1 MIDLRSDTLTQPTEE
16 MRAVMAA
23 APVGDDV
30 YGEDPTV
37 NDLEALTAELLGQEA
52 GMFAVSGTQANLCG
66 IMAHCQRGDEY
77 LVGQNAHTYR
87 FEGGGAAVLGSIQP
101 QPIEMSADGIM
112 DLETIDGYIKR
123 QPSMNHFAHS
133 TLLCLEDTHNG
144 RVLPADYVGKAQ
156 ELARSHGLR
165 VHLDGARLWNA
176 AVATGRTPADV
187 AEGFDSIS
195 VCLSKGLGA
204 PVGSVLV
211 GSADLIAEAR
221 RWRKMLGGGLRQAG
235 LLAAAG
241 RYAIEKHVD
250 RLSLD
255 HANASRLAERLSE
268 VPGIVVEGAFT
279 NMVFLGFA
287 TATPKE
293 VEAKLLSDG
302 VKISAG
308 ASTRLICHLDISA
321 DDVDVVVEAFRSALG

>member
-16 MRAVMAA
+16 MRAVMSAA
-23 APVGDDV
+23 AVGDDV

-37 NDLEALTAELLGQEA
+37 NALEEFTSDLLGFPA

-77 LVGQNAHTYR
+77 LVGQTAHTYK

-101 QPIEMSADGIM
+101 QPIEMSSAGVM
-112 DLETIDGYIKR
+112 DLAAIDAAIKR
-123 QPSMNHFAHS
+123 QPSMNHFALS
-133 TLLCLEDTHNG
+133 TLLCLENTYSG
-144 RVLPADYVGKAQ
+144 RVLPADYVASAQ

-176 AVATGRTPADV
+176 AVASGRSPAEI
-187 AEGFDSIS
+187 AQGFDSVS

-211 GSADLIAEAR
+211 GSVDLIAEAR

-235 LLAAAG
+235 ILAAAG

-250 RLSLD
+250 RLSVD
-255 HANASRLAERLSE
+255 HANAARLAKGLSE
-268 VPGIVVEGAFT
+268 IPGVAVDGPFT
-279 NMVFLGFA
+279 NMVFVEFEGA
-287 TATPKE
+287 APKE
-293 VEAKLLSDG
+293 VEAKLLSASI
-302 VKISAG
+302 KIA
-308 ASTRLICHLDISA
+308 AAVSTRLICHLDIST
-321 DDVDVVVEAFRSALG
+321 DDVDRVLAAFRSALR